1 MALERF
7 CRKPVITMLSKQS
20 IHDAAL
26 KMRDHHV
33 GAVLVV
39 DDDRPSGSSR
49 IGTSSCAP
57 SSRAAIPRRP
67 PSGTS

>member
-20 IHDAAL
+20 VHDAAL

-39 DDDRPSGSSR
+39 DDDRPVGIVTDR
-49 IGTSSCAP
+49 DIVL
-57 SSRAAIPRRP
+57 RAIVEGR
-67 PSGTS
+67 